1 MVQLSYIW
9 LLASHSTV
17 FYPLYVS
24 YKNNINK
31 WLHLI
36 ISLVITAIT
45 STIYHV
51 ADFPEVDKETFTF
64 LGLNYNVYKNLDFF
78 GSYFS
83 IFLTIFSAIHF
94 EITFIYQNVI
104 IVLLSFLS
112 CFFAVSNIE
121 WYYFTLFCVLFSVFT
136 SFIFEVFSALYVFKM
151 ICRFPFYPILGT
163 ITLFLSVFMQ
173 YFLALFY
180 DTDNYPIYHGFWHFF
195 MFLSSGYWVKWN
207 NLVIEY
213 EKQKD
218 DDL

>member
-1 MVQLSYIW
+1 MVHISYIW
-9 LLASHSTV
+9 LLVSHLTV
-17 FYPLYVS
+17 IYPVYIS

-36 ISLVITAIT
+36 ISLVLTAIT

-51 ADFPEVDKETFTF
+51 ADFPEIDKDTFMF
-64 LGLNYNVYKNLDFF
+64 LGLDYNVYKNLDFF

-83 IFLTIFSAIHF
+83 IFLTIFSVIHF

-104 IVLLSFLS
+104 IVLLSYLS

-121 WYYFTLFCVLFSVFT
+121 WYYFTLFCVLFSVFI
-136 SFIFEVFSALYVFKM
+136 SFIFEVFSASYVFKM
-151 ICRFPFYPILGT
+151 ICKFPSYPILGT
-163 ITLFLSVFMQ
+163 ITLFFSLFMQ
-173 YFLALFY
+173 FFLALFY

-195 MFLSSGYWVKWN
+195 MFLSSGYWIKWN
-207 NLVIEY
+207 NLIIEN

-218 DDL
+218 NNV